1 MSGLVTAAIC
11 YLSLSPALLSR
22 AAQGIIWMECARMPR
37 PTEEQILRIL
47 NTVARKYSKRSKGK
61 FEVDELVNEV
71 WLYGYVQK
79 LKDIQLVWL
88 RARLDMIKY
97 MRRYSTKTSTLY
109 ENRLRNFDYRQRR
122 CFPTMPDL
130 TIDTTEL
137 FILPGLS
144 KKQRM
149 IVLLLA
155 EGFNQNE
162 ISKIMGYTQP
172 WVSLVILRIIK
183 PYLVERKFFA

>member
-1 MSGLVTAAIC
+1 
-11 YLSLSPALLSR
+11 
-22 AAQGIIWMECARMPR
+22 MPR

-130 TIDTTEL
+130 SIDTTEL